1 MTLAQPP
8 FRGGR
13 ITGRL
18 LLALV
23 SVVGLAACGV
33 GGAGATPASPIAS
46 IHFAMTDQNGSGV
59 SGAGSVV
66 KADGSFTVTIKL
78 TKMLVGS
85 SHVSHIHAGR
95 CAQPGGIAFAL
106 QQVIADA
113 SGSATTAST
122 LPVTYSVPTSGWYV
136 NVHEGPDFTEPE
148 YAPSIS
154 CGDLPAA

>member
-1 MTLAQPP
+1 MTLAQSVL
-8 FRGGR
+8 RRGR
-13 ITGRL
+13 ISGKFL
-18 LLALV
+18 LILI
-23 SVVGLAACGV
+23 SVIGLAACGT
-33 GGAGATPASPIAS
+33 GSTAATPASPIPS
-46 IHFAMTDQNGSGV
+46 IHFAMIDQNGSGV
-59 SGAGSVV
+59 SGTGTVV
-66 KADGSFTVTIKL
+66 KADGSFTVTIRL

-95 CAQPGGIAFAL
+95 CAAPGGIAFAL

-122 LPVTYSVPTSGWYV
+122 LPVTYSLPASGWYV